1 MSLLD
6 DPKIQEAMK
15 KLNESLGERQ
25 PTPTAAQPSHGS
37 DLTIRGN
44 LNLPMTDTEV
54 LNTFKS
60 AQEHGE
66 SFMFHLACAGIAA
79 DPVNRALILRTWPK
93 IYQAYGP
100 GSALYEEGL

>member
-37 DLTIRGN
+37 YLTARDN
-44 LNLPMTDTEV
+44 PNLPMTDTEV

-60 AQEHGE
+60 AEEHGG
-66 SFMFHLACAGIAA
+66 SFMTHLARAGIAA

-93 IYQAYGP
+93 IYQTYGP
-100 GSALYEEGL
+100 GSALYKEEL